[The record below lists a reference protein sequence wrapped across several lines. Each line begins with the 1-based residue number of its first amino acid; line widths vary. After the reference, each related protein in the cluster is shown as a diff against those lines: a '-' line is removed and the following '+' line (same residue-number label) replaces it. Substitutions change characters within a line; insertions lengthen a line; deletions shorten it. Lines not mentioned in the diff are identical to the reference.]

1 MRESRPASTS
11 TAILTLMACLTLLV
25 SGCTSAPAGITPV
38 QNFDLQGYLGTWYE
52 IARLDHSFERGLSDV
67 RADYALLPD
76 GAISVRNSGYG
87 AEGWEVAEGHALPVG
102 DPSMGHLKV
111 SFFGPFYGAYVIFAL
126 DLDAGWALVSRP
138 NRDFWLLARARPP
151 LEEPSSA
158 LALAEGRASET
169 LITRP
174 CAEPREHAWSGDQP
188 SGAWCWANE
197 GAEHHARP
205 PAKKPPRT
213 DGMTCP

>member
-1 MRESRPASTS
+1 MRASRRASTS

-87 AEGWEVAEGHALPVG
+87 AEGWEVAEGRALPVG
-102 DPSMGHLKV
+102 DPSVGHLKV

-126 DLDAGWALVSRP
+126 DLDAGWALVSGP
-138 NRDFWLLARARPP
+138 NRDFLWLLARSPDLP
-151 LEEPSSA
+151 LEERSSA
-158 LALAEGRASET
+158 LALAEGAGFEVSA
-169 LITRP
+169 LIF
-174 CAEPREHAWSGDQP
+174 P
-188 SGAWCWANE
+188 S
-197 GAEHHARP
+197 HARSRESTP
-205 PAKKPPRT
+205 
-213 DGMTCP
+213 

>member
-1 MRESRPASTS
+1 MRASRRASTR

-87 AEGWEVAEGHALPVG
+87 AEGWEVAEGRALPVG
-102 DPSMGHLKV
+102 DLRGPSKGQL
-111 SFFGPFYGAYVIFAL
+111 FRPLLRGLRDIRPGPGCWLGTGFRAKPGLSLA
-126 DLDAGWALVSRP
+126 SRP
-138 NRDFWLLARARPP
+138 
-151 LEEPSSA
+151 EP
-158 LALAEGRASET
+158 G
-169 LITRP
+169 
-174 CAEPREHAWSGDQP
+174 
-188 SGAWCWANE
+188 
-197 GAEHHARP
+197 
-205 PAKKPPRT
+205 PAP
-213 DGMTCP
+213 

>member
-1 MRESRPASTS
+1 MRESRRASTRTGS
-11 TAILTLMACLTLLV
+11 LALLACLTLLV

-87 AEGWEVAEGHALPVG
+87 AEGWEVAEGRALPVG
-102 DPSMGHLKV
+102 DPSVGHLKV

-126 DLDAGWALVSRP
+126 DLDAGWALVSGP
-138 NRDFWLLARARPP
+138 NRDFLWLLARSPDLP
-151 LEEPSSA
+151 LEERSSA
-158 LALAEGRASET
+158 LALAEGAGFEVSA
-169 LITRP
+169 LIF
-174 CAEPREHAWSGDQP
+174 P
-188 SGAWCWANE
+188 S
-197 GAEHHARP
+197 HARSRESTP
-205 PAKKPPRT
+205 
-213 DGMTCP
+213 